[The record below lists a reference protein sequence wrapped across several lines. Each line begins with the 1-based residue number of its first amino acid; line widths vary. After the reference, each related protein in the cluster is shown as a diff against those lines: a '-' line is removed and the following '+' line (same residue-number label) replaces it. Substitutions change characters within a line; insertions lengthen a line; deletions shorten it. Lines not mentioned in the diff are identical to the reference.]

1 VEVPEL
7 SAARPSLGSRAAGRA
22 KGATRGLLDLQL
34 PPRCL
39 ACGAVVAA
47 EAPLCP
53 ACWPKLT
60 FLAPPFCACCGL
72 PFAHDLGAGALC
84 GGCAARAPAFQRARA
99 VFRYDDASRGLILA
113 FKHGDR
119 LDAVPAFARW
129 LAGAGAALLAEA
141 DLVVP
146 VPLHRRRLFQ
156 RRYNQAALLAQ
167 ALARRGATPVATQL
181 LLRRR
186 NTPSQGHLR
195 ASQRRRNVAGAFAVA
210 PGGAAR
216 LAGLRVL
223 LVDDVFTTGATL
235 EAAARPLLAAG
246 ARQVDCLTLARVVLA
261 ST

>member
-1 VEVPEL
+1 M
-7 SAARPSLGSRAAGRA
+7 RAAG
-22 KGATRGLLDLQL
+22 RGLLDLLL

-53 ACWPKLT
+53 ACWAKLS

-72 PFAHDLGAGALC
+72 PFAHDLGTGALC
-84 GGCAARAPAFQRARA
+84 GACAAKPPVFQRARA
-99 VFRYDDASRGLILA
+99 VFRYDEASRGLILA

-119 LDAVPAFARW
+119 LDAVPPFARW
-129 LAGAGAALLAEA
+129 LAAAGADLLAEA
-141 DLVVP
+141 HLIVP

-156 RRYNQAALLAQ
+156 RRYNQAALLAH
-167 ALARRGATPVATQL
+167 ALAKRSGLLVATQI

-186 NTPSQGHLR
+186 NTPSQGHLK
-195 ASQRRRNVAGAFAVA
+195 ATQRRRNVAGAFALQ
-210 PGGAAR
+210 PGGATK

-235 EAAARPLLAAG
+235 EAAAKPLLASG
-246 ARQVDCLTLARVVLA
+246 ASQVDCLTLARVVLA

>member
-1 VEVPEL
+1 MTAAISTWAKRKIL
-7 SAARPSLGSRAAGRA
+7 TAGSA
-22 KGATRGLLDLQL
+22 LLDVLL
-34 PPRCL
+34 PPQCL
-39 ACGAVVAA
+39 GCRRLVDRPGQ
-47 EAPLCP
+47 LCP
-53 ACWPKLT
+53 DCWGRIR
-60 FLAPPFCACCGL
+60 FIAPPFCACCGL
-72 PFAHDLGAGALC
+72 PFAHDPGPGALC
-84 GGCAARAPAFQRARA
+84 GGCAAHPPVFQRARA
-99 VFRYDDASRGLILA
+99 VFRYDAASRGLILA

-119 LDAVPAFARW
+119 LDAAPPFARW
-129 LAGAGAALLAEA
+129 LAAAGAALLAEA
-141 DLVVP
+141 DLILP

-167 ALARRGATPVATQL
+167 ALARQRGLPVATQV

-216 LAGLRVL
+216 LAGRRVL

-235 EAAARPLLAAG
+235 EAAARALLAAG
-246 ARQVDCLTLARVVLA
+246 AREVDCLTLARVVLA

>member
-1 VEVPEL
+1 MTSVGEGTRG
-7 SAARPSLGSRAAGRA
+7 AARRV
-22 KGATRGLLDLQL
+22 LDLLL

-53 ACWPKLT
+53 SCWPTLS

-84 GGCAARAPAFQRARA
+84 GGCAARPPVFQRARA
-99 VFRYDDASRGLILA
+99 VFRYDEASRGLILA

-119 LDAVPAFARW
+119 LDAVPPFARW
-129 LAGAGAALLAEA
+129 LATAGAELLAAA
-141 DLVVP
+141 DLIVP
-146 VPLHRRRLFQ
+146 VPLHRRRLFA

-167 ALARRGATPVATQL
+167 ALGKRSGRPVATQL

-186 NTPSQGHLR
+186 NTPSQGHLKPK
-195 ASQRRRNVAGAFAVA
+195 QRRQNVKGAFAVA
-210 PGGAAR
+210 PGGAEAR
-216 LAGLRVL
+216 LAGRRVL

-235 EAAARPLLAAG
+235 EAAAKPLLAAG
-246 ARQVDCLTLARVVLA
+246 ASQVDCLTLARVVLA

>member
-1 VEVPEL
+1 MA
-7 SAARPSLGSRAAGRA
+7 SAVSGTRAAA
-22 KGATRGLLDLQL
+22 RGLLDLLL

-39 ACGAVVAA
+39 SCGAVVAA
-47 EAPLCP
+47 EAPLCLL
-53 ACWPKLT
+53 CWPKLS

-72 PFAHDLGAGALC
+72 PFAHDQGPGALC
-84 GGCAARAPAFQRARA
+84 GACAARPPAFQRARA
-99 VFRYDDASRGLILA
+99 VFRYDEASRGLILA

-129 LAGAGAALLAEA
+129 LASAGAELLSEAE
-141 DLVVP
+141 LLVP

-167 ALARRGATPVATQL
+167 ALARRSAVPVSAGL
-181 LLRRR
+181 LVRRR
-186 NTPSQGHLR
+186 NTPSQGHLNP
-195 ASQRRRNVAGAFAVA
+195 SQRRRNVAGAFAVA
-210 PGGAAR
+210 PGGEAR

-223 LVDDVFTTGATL
+223 LVDDVLTTGATL
-235 EAAARPLLAAG
+235 AAAARTLLAAG